1 MGLLVMKRGHIKAKT
16 DYMKLR
22 LLFTN
27 PLTKKTLQYLLASTD
42 GGKTRLEDL
51 MDRIATGEK
60 PQKFLERPVYSLVQT
75 VAKAIGIPKEKLSE
89 YMAHPNIRRTILNA
103 ALSVQEYGLN
113 LPMTF
118 YAPLMIVWNI
128 TYTCNLRCKHCY
140 ENAGSLRPKEL
151 GMGELSREEK
161 LRLVDEIADSHI
173 PTLSFSGGE
182 PLLCKDFWA
191 VVEKARER
199 GLYLSMNSNGVL
211 ITPEIARR
219 LKENDFAYV
228 AVSIDSANPE
238 KHDFFRGVKGAW
250 ERSIQGI
257 KNIIEAGGN
266 AILSVTVTKY
276 NYDEFQDI
284 LELGKK
290 LGVYKVMVYNFI
302 PTGRGKE
309 IWNSDLTPEE
319 KESILQQMYDFLGE
333 GGSLC
338 TTAPQLGR
346 ICLDRDKPEFAPIAH
361 LGTGKAKDLSL
372 LAELIGGCGVARAYM
387 AIQPDGTI
395 TPCVYMPEVHLG
407 HIKTDR
413 ILDVWHNHPFLN
425 RLRDRKLLSGA
436 CGSCEFNK
444 ACGGCRARALA
455 YFGDPMAPD
464 PGCIKNKEYYEN
476 FVKMHPEIYQSIQDE
491 NLYNNV
497 EGRI

>member
-1 MGLLVMKRGHIKAKT
+1 MGLLVMKRSHIKAKT

-27 PLTKKTLQYLLASTD
+27 PLTKKTLGYLLTSTD
-42 GGKTRLEDL
+42 GEKTRLEEV
-51 MDRIATGEK
+51 MDRIARGEK
-60 PQKFLERPVYSLVQT
+60 PQRFLERPIYSLVTT
-75 VAKAIGIPKEKLSE
+75 VAKAIGVPKERLSE
-89 YMAHPNIRRTILNA
+89 FMAHPNIRRTIINA
-103 ALSVQEYGLN
+103 AYSVQTYGLN

-118 YAPLMIVWNI
+118 YAPLMVVWNI

-140 ENAGSLRPKEL
+140 ENAGALRPKEL
-151 GMGELSREEK
+151 STGELSKEEK
-161 LRLVDEIADSHI
+161 LRLVEEIADSHI

-182 PLLCKDFWA
+182 PLLCKDFWD
-191 VVEKARER
+191 VVAKAKEK

-211 ITPEIARR
+211 ITPEVAKR
-219 LKENDFAYV
+219 LVEYDFAYV

-257 KNIIEAGGN
+257 KNVIEAGGN

-276 NYDEFQDI
+276 NYEEFQDI

-290 LGVYKVMVYNFI
+290 LGVYKIMVYNFI

-309 IWNSDLTPEE
+309 IWNSDLSPDE
-319 KESILQQMYDFLGE
+319 KESILQQMYDFLLE

-346 ICLDRDKPEFAPIAH
+346 ICLDKDKPEFTPIAH

-372 LAELIGGCGVARAYM
+372 LAELIGGCGVARAYL

-407 HIKTDR
+407 HIRQDK
-413 ILDVWHNHPFLN
+413 ILDVWQNHPFLN
-425 RLRDRKLLSGA
+425 RLRDRKALWGA
-436 CGSCEFNK
+436 CGTCEFNK

-455 YFGDPMAPD
+455 YFGDPMGPD
-464 PGCIKNKEYYEN
+464 PGCVRNKEYFEDFRLN
-476 FVKMHPEIYQSIQDE
+476 HPDIYTLFKAFDSSSTPE
-491 NLYNNV
+491 RRV
-497 EGRI
+497 